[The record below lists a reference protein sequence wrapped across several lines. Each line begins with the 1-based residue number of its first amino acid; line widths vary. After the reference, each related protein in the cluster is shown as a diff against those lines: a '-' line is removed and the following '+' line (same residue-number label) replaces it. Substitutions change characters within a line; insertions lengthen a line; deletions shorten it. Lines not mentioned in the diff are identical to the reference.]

1 MPVAVFQSVKL
12 LKTFNTEEA
21 VVIMHCMALQ
31 ITSSRAAVAS
41 LLAVLSRHT
50 SQTSLV
56 SSQSQPPASAGH
68 PVTEQSALQ
77 SSSSGSTMPLSSS
90 SSSSSGVGTKPISS
104 SSSSVGTKPISSS
117 SSTSCAGKASGG
129 VSSSD
134 SDRLRPQGGSASAE
148 AAQAAA
154 TALQNLVLDK
164 GAQSLVVDL
173 QGVATVA
180 KLLSAANWL
189 LAARAAGEHAVAQ

>member
-1 MPVAVFQSVKL
+1 
-12 LKTFNTEEA
+12 
-21 VVIMHCMALQ
+21 MHCVAMQ

-41 LLAVLSRHT
+41 LLAVLSRYT

-56 SSQSQPPASAGH
+56 TSQSRPPESAGR

-77 SSSSGSTMPLSSS
+77 SSSSDS
-90 SSSSSGVGTKPISS
+90 TKPISS
-104 SSSSVGTKPISSS
+104 SSSGGGTKPISSS
-117 SSTSCAGKASGG
+117 TSGAGRGSGG

-134 SDRLRPQGGSASAE
+134 SDSLRTQGGSAGAE

-164 GAQSLVVDL
+164 GAQSLVVNL
-173 QGVATVA
+173 QGVAIVA

-189 LAARAAGEHAVAQ
+189 LAARAAGEHAVAA